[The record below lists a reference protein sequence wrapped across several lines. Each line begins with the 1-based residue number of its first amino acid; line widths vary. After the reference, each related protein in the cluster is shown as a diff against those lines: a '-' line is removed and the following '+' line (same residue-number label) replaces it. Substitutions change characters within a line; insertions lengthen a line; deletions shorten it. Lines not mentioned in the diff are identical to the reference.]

1 MHLTKT
7 ERTKKHERREKSGK
21 RRLNNKLKAVKKVR
35 KDAVCVYQTTINEFD
50 SKIHCLE
57 EALKESLILSF

>member
-21 RRLNNKLKAVKKVR
+21 RRLNNKLKAAKKVR
-35 KDAVCVYQTTINEFD
+35 KDAVCVIKQ
-50 SKIHCLE
+50 
-57 EALKESLILSF
+57 LSMNSTRRFTA